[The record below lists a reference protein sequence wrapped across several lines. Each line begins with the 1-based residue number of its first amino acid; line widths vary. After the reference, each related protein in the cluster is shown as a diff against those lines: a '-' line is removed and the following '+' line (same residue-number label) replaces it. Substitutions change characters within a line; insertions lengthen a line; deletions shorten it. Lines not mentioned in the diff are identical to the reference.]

1 MPRQLLPLPI
11 DDYLPQV
18 LDQVARSGALVLQAE
33 PGAGKTTRIPPAL
46 LDAGLAELPGTG
58 AGQIIVLQP
67 RRIAARAAAMRISSE
82 RETELGGETGY
93 QVRFERRSSRSTRIL
108 ICTDGIFLRLLQDDP
123 MLEQVSVVIFDEFH
137 ERSIDSDLALAMV
150 RQVKR
155 DLRPDL
161 RIIVMSATLDTTP
174 IASYLDGC
182 PTLACPGASH
192 PLEIEYLPFPASAST
207 DRLAYDGV
215 NQMLSRRSGHLL
227 VFLPGIA
234 EIRQT
239 QALLQPLVSQEKMG
253 LMTLYGDMPLQ
264 DQQQVLESSTQRKII
279 LATNIAETSLTIDGV
294 TTVVDSGL
302 SRVNRLDSRLGLN
315 RLDLQ
320 RISKA
325 SANQRAGRAARTA
338 AGSCLRL
345 WSEREHQML
354 REFEDPEIS
363 RVDLSQCLLQLFA
376 WGETDVRSFPWFE
389 LPPESSLEQ
398 SLQLLD
404 RLESLKSGQITD
416 LGRKMSS
423 LPLQPRLARLLVE
436 GERLGHAK
444 RAALCAALL
453 SEREPF
459 RRRSGER
466 LRSEHHSDSD
476 VLDRLIAIEEF
487 ANNGVRDSAVG
498 EILTGPV
505 KQVLRAGDQLIRL
518 CSDRSD
524 GKAPDAFET
533 DSDVAIRK
541 ALLAAF
547 PDRLCRRRD
556 EKGRR
561 ALMVGGRGVRLG
573 DQSAVGSGELFIAVE
588 LLDNGQAESVVLQ
601 ASQVERSWLEASHL
615 VSTVD
620 AYYDSTKERV
630 LAMRRLKFCDLII
643 DEAQVPLPSS
653 LDPSGLLAKA
663 LTENFDIETLVD
675 DEAKQY
681 MTRIECLRAWMPQL
695 GLADFGPSPWHNLM
709 PEWCMGCTSVKE
721 LKSRSLV
728 PTIQARLTSQ
738 QLHAVEKEAPSH
750 ISVPSGSRI
759 KVVYES
765 GKPPTVAVR
774 IQEIFGMQ
782 DTPRIAGSTVP
793 MLLQLLAPN
802 YRVQQITDDLS
813 NFWRNTYSEVR
824 KDLRSRYPKH
834 SWPEDPL
841 TASAERRP
849 RKPGSN

>member
-1 MPRQLLPLPI
+1 
-11 DDYLPQV
+11 
-18 LDQVARSGALVLQAE
+18 
-33 PGAGKTTRIPPAL
+33 
-46 LDAGLAELPGTG
+46 
-58 AGQIIVLQP
+58 
-67 RRIAARAAAMRISSE
+67 
-82 RETELGGETGY
+82 
-93 QVRFERRSSRSTRIL
+93 
-108 ICTDGIFLRLLQDDP
+108 
-123 MLEQVSVVIFDEFH
+123 
-137 ERSIDSDLALAMV
+137 
-150 RQVKR
+150 
-155 DLRPDL
+155 
-161 RIIVMSATLDTTP
+161 
-174 IASYLDGC
+174 
-182 PTLACPGASH
+182 
-192 PLEIEYLPFPASAST
+192 
-207 DRLAYDGV
+207 
-215 NQMLSRRSGHLL
+215 MLSRGTGNLL

-239 QALLQPLVSQEKMG
+239 QALLEPVALQKSLG

-264 DQQQVLESSTQRKII
+264 DQQQVLEPSNQRKII

-294 TTVVDSGL
+294 TTVVDSGF
-302 SRVNRLDSRLGLN
+302 SRVNRLDTRLGLN

-376 WGETDVRSFPWFE
+376 WGETDVGSFPWFE

-404 RLESLKSGQITD
+404 RLDALESGQLTD
-416 LGRKMSS
+416 LGKRMSS

-459 RRRSGER
+459 RRRSEER
-466 LRSEHHSDSD
+466 LKSEHHSDSD

-487 ANNGVRDSAVG
+487 STNGTRNSAAG
-498 EILTGPV
+498 EILTGPA
-505 KQVLRAGDQLIRL
+505 KQILRAGDQLIRL
-518 CSDRSD
+518 CADRS
-524 GKAPDAFET
+524 GGRASGTVET
-533 DSDVAIRK
+533 DSDIAIKR

-547 PDRLCRRRD
+547 PDRLCKRRD

-561 ALMVGGRGVRLG
+561 ARMVGGRGVRLG
-573 DQSAVGSGELFIAVE
+573 DQSAVGSGDLFIAVE
-588 LLDNGQAESVVLQ
+588 LLDSGQSESVVLQ
-601 ASQVERSWLEASHL
+601 ASQVERSWLEESHL
-615 VSTVD
+615 ISTVD
-620 AYYDSTKERV
+620 AYYDPTKERV
-630 LAMRRLKFCDLII
+630 LAMRRQRFCDLII
-643 DEAQVPLPSS
+643 DEAQVPLPPTM
-653 LDPSGLLAKA
+653 DPSELLAKA
-663 LTENFDIETLVD
+663 VTEQLDIEALID

-695 GLADFGPSPWHNLM
+695 GLPDFGPSPWHNLLT
-709 PEWCMGCTSVKE
+709 EWCMGCTSVKE
-721 LKSRSLV
+721 LRSRSV
-728 PTIQARLTSQ
+728 IPTIQARLTSQ

-759 KVVYES
+759 KVVYEL

-774 IQEIFGMQ
+774 IQEVFGMRE
-782 DTPRIAGSTVP
+782 TPRIAGSSVQI
-793 MLLQLLAPN
+793 LLQLLAPN

-813 NFWRNTYSEVR
+813 NFWRITYSEVR
-824 KDLRSRYPKH
+824 KELRSRYPKH

-841 TASAERRP
+841 TARAEGRP
-849 RKPGSN
+849 RKPGSS